1 MSSLPSAVSSVPTGP
16 QGTLPGL
23 VHNACPLVTEAGPS
37 MASACA
43 KVDCR
48 NYMPSPSWCC
58 APVIPAHGRETEAG
72 APGQPGGHISLEEDR
87 ERGCWA
93 PSPRNFLCVLPR
105 LTEENNSKALCTDG
119 LGVGLSPLL
128 EPGPWMSQSLRT
140 CFLHSRGGAVR
151 IK

>member
-1 MSSLPSAVSSVPTGP
+1 MLAHWSLKQGLPWHQQVPEWIV
-16 QGTLPGL
+16 GTICQARL
-23 VHNACPLVTEAGPS
+23 VLCTCYPT
-37 MASACA
+37 
-43 KVDCR
+43 
-48 NYMPSPSWCC
+48 
-58 APVIPAHGRETEAG
+58 HGRETEAG

-93 PSPRNFLCVLPR
+93 PSPRNFLCVLRR
-105 LTEENNSKALCTDG
+105 LTEESNSRALCTDG

-128 EPGPWMSQSLRT
+128 ETGPWMSQSLRT